1 MPRLEG
7 CSVGPWAHFFGS
19 GLDERV
25 QLSLLACG
33 LLVQCVLRLEVLL
46 SLLVLHVV
54 CAVVDLLRADLV
66 EDWTLDQSNAD
77 VLVFAGALLDP

>member
-19 GLDERV
+19 DLDERV
-25 QLSLLACG
+25 HLGLLACG